1 MLLKNAHIINPA
13 DNFNELSDIRI
24 ENGVVTEISK
34 DLFPLVDE
42 EVIDLSEKVITPG
55 LVDMHCHLRE
65 PGFESKETIKT
76 GIQSALAGGYTAI
89 CPMAN
94 TLPAVDNLMT
104 LKYTFDRAK
113 EADEIGFYPICAVSI
128 GLQGQN
134 LVNMSE
140 LKDNGA
146 VAFSDDGRPLENL
159 KLYRVALEYA
169 DSLGALI
176 ISHSEDSSL
185 ATGGVINEG
194 ATSTRLGLQGIS
206 DLAESVAV
214 ARELEVLRYSGG
226 KLHFAHISTK
236 RSIELIRQAK
246 KDGLSVTCETA
257 PHYFSLSD
265 EDIKTFEAK
274 FKMNPPLRSRE
285 DKEAVIEGLQ
295 DGTID
300 VIATDH
306 APHTLEEK
314 LMPIQKAP
322 MGIVGFETS
331 LGLCITNLVDRGYL
345 TLSQVIEKLSLNPA
359 RILNIKQGNIKIGEP
374 ANLTVIDSDVE
385 WIVDASKFKSKC
397 KISPFDGKKL
407 RGRVLAVVVNG
418 KYKEI
423 Q

>member
-13 DNFNELSDIRI
+13 DNLNELSDIRV
-24 ENGVVTEISK
+24 ENGMVAEISK
-34 DLFPLVDE
+34 NLFPLVDE
-42 EVIDLSEKVITPG
+42 EVIDLSGKVITPG

-94 TLPAVDNLMT
+94 TSPVVDNLMT
-104 LKYTFDRAK
+104 LKYTFDRAQ
-113 EADEIGFYPICAVSI
+113 EADEIGFYPICALSI
-128 GLQGQN
+128 GLKGQN

-146 VAFSDDGRPLENL
+146 VAFSDDGKPLENL

-185 ATGGVINEG
+185 ASGGVINEG
-194 ATSTRLGLQGIS
+194 AASTRLGLQGIS

-246 KDGLSVTCETA
+246 KDGLNVTCETA
-257 PHYFSLSD
+257 PHYFSLCD

-331 LGLCITNLVDRGYL
+331 LALCITNLVDGGYL
-345 TLSQVIEKLSLNPA
+345 TLSQVIEKLSLNPS

-374 ANLTVIDSDVE
+374 ANLTVVDPDVE

>member
-13 DNFNELSDIRI
+13 DNLNELSDIRV
-24 ENGVVTEISK
+24 ENGMVAEISK
-34 DLFPLVDE
+34 NLFPLVDE
-42 EVIDLSEKVITPG
+42 EVIDLSGKVITPG

-94 TLPAVDNLMT
+94 TSPVVDNLMT
-104 LKYTFDRAK
+104 LKYTFDRAQ
-113 EADEIGFYPICAVSI
+113 EAEEIGFYPICALSI
-128 GLQGQN
+128 GLKGQN

-146 VAFSDDGRPLENL
+146 VAFSDDGKPLENL

-185 ATGGVINEG
+185 ASGGVINEG
-194 ATSTRLGLQGIS
+194 AASTRLGLQGIS

-246 KDGLSVTCETA
+246 KDGLNVTCETA
-257 PHYFSLSD
+257 PHYFSLCD

-331 LGLCITNLVDRGYL
+331 LGLCITNLVDGGYL
-345 TLSQVIEKLSLNPA
+345 TLSQVIEKLSLNPS

-374 ANLTVIDSDVE
+374 ANLTVVDPDVE

>member
-1 MLLKNAHIINPA
+1 MLLKNAHIINTA

-94 TLPAVDNLMT
+94 TSPAVDNLMT

-359 RILNIKQGNIKIGEP
+359 RILNIKQGNIKIGES
-374 ANLTVIDSDVE
+374 ANLTVIDPDVE
-385 WIVDASKFKSKC
+385 WIVDAAKFKSKC
-397 KISPFDGKKL
+397 KISPFDGKNL
-407 RGRVLAVVVNG
+407 RGRALAVVVNG

-423 Q
+423 K

>member
-113 EADEIGFYPICAVSI
+113 EVDEIGFYPICAVSI

-359 RILNIKQGNIKIGEP
+359 RILNIKQGNIKIGES
-374 ANLTVIDSDVE
+374 ANLTVIDPDVE
-385 WIVDASKFKSKC
+385 WIVDAAKFKSKC
-397 KISPFDGKKL
+397 KISPFDGKNL
-407 RGRVLAVVVNG
+407 RGRALAVVVNG

-423 Q
+423 K

>member
-13 DNFNELSDIRI
+13 DNLNELSDIRV
-24 ENGVVTEISK
+24 ENGMVAEISK
-34 DLFPLVDE
+34 NLFPLVDE
-42 EVIDLSEKVITPG
+42 EVIDLSGKVITPG

-76 GIQSALAGGYTAI
+76 GIQSAIAGGYTAI

-94 TLPAVDNLMT
+94 TSPVVDNLMT

-113 EADEIGFYPICAVSI
+113 EADEIGFYPICALSI
-128 GLQGQN
+128 GLKGQN

-146 VAFSDDGRPLENL
+146 VAFSDDGKPLENL

-185 ATGGVINEG
+185 ASGGVINEG
-194 ATSTRLGLQGIS
+194 AASTRLGLQGIS

-236 RSIELIRQAK
+236 RSIELVRQAK
-246 KDGLSVTCETA
+246 KDGLNVTCETA
-257 PHYFSLSD
+257 PHYFSLCD

-331 LGLCITNLVDRGYL
+331 LGLCITNLVDGGYL
-345 TLSQVIEKLSLNPA
+345 TLSQVIEKLSLNPS

-374 ANLTVIDSDVE
+374 ANLTVVDPDVE

>member
-13 DNFNELSDIRI
+13 DNLNELSDIRV
-24 ENGVVTEISK
+24 ENGMVAEISK
-34 DLFPLVDE
+34 NLFPLVDE
-42 EVIDLSEKVITPG
+42 EVIDLSGNVITPG

-94 TLPAVDNLMT
+94 TSPVVDNLIT

-113 EADEIGFYPICAVSI
+113 EAEEIGFYPICALSV
-128 GLQGQN
+128 GLKGQN

-146 VAFSDDGRPLENL
+146 VAFSDDGKPLENL

-185 ATGGVINEG
+185 ASGGVINEG
-194 ATSTRLGLQGIS
+194 AASTRLGLQGIS

-246 KDGLSVTCETA
+246 KDGLNVTCETA
-257 PHYFSLSD
+257 PHYFSLCD

-331 LGLCITNLVDRGYL
+331 LALCITNLVDGGYL
-345 TLSQVIEKLSLNPA
+345 TLSQVIEKLSLNPS

-374 ANLTVIDSDVE
+374 ANLTVVDPDVE

>member
-13 DNFNELSDIRI
+13 DNLNELSDIRV
-24 ENGVVTEISK
+24 ENGMVAEISK
-34 DLFPLVDE
+34 NLFPLVDE
-42 EVIDLSEKVITPG
+42 EVIDLSGKVITPG

-76 GIQSALAGGYTAI
+76 GIQSAIAGGYTAI

-94 TLPAVDNLMT
+94 TSPVVDNLMT
-104 LKYTFDRAK
+104 LKYTFDRAQ
-113 EADEIGFYPICAVSI
+113 ETDEIGFYPICALSI
-128 GLQGQN
+128 GLKGQN

-146 VAFSDDGRPLENL
+146 VAFSDDGKPLENL

-185 ATGGVINEG
+185 ASGGVINEG
-194 ATSTRLGLQGIS
+194 AASTRLGLQGIS

-246 KDGLSVTCETA
+246 KDGLNVTCETA
-257 PHYFSLSD
+257 PHYFSLCD

-331 LGLCITNLVDRGYL
+331 LALCITNLVDGGYL
-345 TLSQVIEKLSLNPA
+345 TLSQVIEKLSLNPS

-374 ANLTVIDSDVE
+374 ANLTVVDPDVE

>member
-13 DNFNELSDIRI
+13 DNLNELSDIRV
-24 ENGVVTEISK
+24 ENGMVAEISK
-34 DLFPLVDE
+34 NLFPLVDE
-42 EVIDLSEKVITPG
+42 EVIDLSGKVITPG

-94 TLPAVDNLMT
+94 TSPVVDNLMT

-113 EADEIGFYPICAVSI
+113 EADEIGFYPICALSV
-128 GLQGQN
+128 GLKGQN

-146 VAFSDDGRPLENL
+146 VAFSDDGKPLENL

-185 ATGGVINEG
+185 ASGGVINEG
-194 ATSTRLGLQGIS
+194 AASTRLGLQGIS

-246 KDGLSVTCETA
+246 KDGLNVTCETA
-257 PHYFSLSD
+257 PHYFSLCD

-331 LGLCITNLVDRGYL
+331 LALCITNLVDRGYL
-345 TLSQVIEKLSLNPA
+345 TLSQVIEKLSLNPS

-374 ANLTVIDSDVE
+374 ANLTVVDPDVE

>member
-94 TLPAVDNLMT
+94 TSPAVDNLMT

-359 RILNIKQGNIKIGEP
+359 RILNIKQGNIKIGES
-374 ANLTVIDSDVE
+374 ANLTVIDPDVE

-397 KISPFDGKKL
+397 KISPFDGKNL
-407 RGRVLAVVVNG
+407 RGRALAVVVNG

-423 Q
+423 K

>member
-1 MLLKNAHIINPA
+1 MLLKNAHIINTA
-13 DNFNELSDIRI
+13 DNLNELSDIRV
-24 ENGVVTEISK
+24 ENGMVAEISK
-34 DLFPLVDE
+34 NLFPLVDE
-42 EVIDLSEKVITPG
+42 EVIDLSGKVITPG

-76 GIQSALAGGYTAI
+76 GIQSAIAGGYTAI

-94 TLPAVDNLMT
+94 TSPVVDNLIT
-104 LKYTFDRAK
+104 LKYTFDRAQ
-113 EADEIGFYPICAVSI
+113 EAEEIGFYPICALSV
-128 GLQGQN
+128 GLKGQN

-146 VAFSDDGRPLENL
+146 VAFSDDGKPLENL

-169 DSLGALI
+169 DSLGVLI

-185 ATGGVINEG
+185 ASGGVINEG
-194 ATSTRLGLQGIS
+194 AASTRLGLQGIS

-246 KDGLSVTCETA
+246 KDGLNVTCETA
-257 PHYFSLSD
+257 PHYFSLCD

-331 LGLCITNLVDRGYL
+331 LALCITNLVDGGYL
-345 TLSQVIEKLSLNPA
+345 TLSQVIEKLSLNPS

-374 ANLTVIDSDVE
+374 ANLTVVDPDVE

>member
-359 RILNIKQGNIKIGEP
+359 RILNIKQGNIKIGES
-374 ANLTVIDSDVE
+374 ANLTVIEPDVE
-385 WIVDASKFKSKC
+385 WIVDAAKFKSKC
-397 KISPFDGKKL
+397 KISPFDGKNL
-407 RGRVLAVVVNG
+407 RGRALAVVVNG

-423 Q
+423 K

>member
-374 ANLTVIDSDVE
+374 ANLTVIEPDVE
-385 WIVDASKFKSKC
+385 WIVDAAKFKSKC
-397 KISPFDGKKL
+397 KISPFDGKNL
-407 RGRVLAVVVNG
+407 RGRALAVVVNG

-423 Q
+423 K

>member
-13 DNFNELSDIRI
+13 DNLNELSDIRV
-24 ENGVVTEISK
+24 ENGMVAEISK
-34 DLFPLVDE
+34 NLFPLVDE
-42 EVIDLSEKVITPG
+42 EVIDLSGKVITPG

-76 GIQSALAGGYTAI
+76 GIQSAIAGGYTAI

-94 TLPAVDNLMT
+94 TSPVVDNLIT
-104 LKYTFDRAK
+104 LKYTFDRAQ
-113 EADEIGFYPICAVSI
+113 EADEIGFYPICALSV
-128 GLQGQN
+128 GLKGQN

-146 VAFSDDGRPLENL
+146 VAFSDDGKPLENL

-185 ATGGVINEG
+185 ASGGVINEG
-194 ATSTRLGLQGIS
+194 AASTRLGLQGIS

-236 RSIELIRQAK
+236 RSIELVRQAK
-246 KDGLSVTCETA
+246 KDGLNVTCETA
-257 PHYFSLSD
+257 PHYFSLCD

-331 LGLCITNLVDRGYL
+331 LALCITNLVDGGYL
-345 TLSQVIEKLSLNPA
+345 TLSQVIEKLSLNPS

-374 ANLTVIDSDVE
+374 ANLTVVDPDVE

>member
-13 DNFNELSDIRI
+13 DNLNELSDIRV
-24 ENGVVTEISK
+24 ENGMVAEISK
-34 DLFPLVDE
+34 NLFPLVDE
-42 EVIDLSEKVITPG
+42 EVIDLSGKVITPG

-94 TLPAVDNLMT
+94 TSPVVDNLIT
-104 LKYTFDRAK
+104 LKYTFDRAQ
-113 EADEIGFYPICAVSI
+113 EAEEIGFYPICALSV
-128 GLQGQN
+128 GLKGQN

-146 VAFSDDGRPLENL
+146 VAFSDDGKPLENL

-185 ATGGVINEG
+185 ASGGVINEG
-194 ATSTRLGLQGIS
+194 AASTRLGLQGIS

-246 KDGLSVTCETA
+246 KDGLNVTCETA
-257 PHYFSLSD
+257 PHYFSLCD

-331 LGLCITNLVDRGYL
+331 LALCITNLVDGGYL
-345 TLSQVIEKLSLNPA
+345 TLSQVIEKLSLNPS

-374 ANLTVIDSDVE
+374 ANLTVVDPDVE

>member
-13 DNFNELSDIRI
+13 DNLNELSDIRV
-24 ENGVVTEISK
+24 ENGMVAEISK
-34 DLFPLVDE
+34 NLFPLVDE
-42 EVIDLSEKVITPG
+42 EVIDLSGKVIIPG

-76 GIQSALAGGYTAI
+76 GIQSAISGGYTAI

-94 TLPAVDNLMT
+94 TSPVVDNLIT

-113 EADEIGFYPICAVSI
+113 EADEIGFYPICALSV
-128 GLQGQN
+128 GLKGQN

-146 VAFSDDGRPLENL
+146 VAFSDDGKPLENL

-185 ATGGVINEG
+185 ASGGVINEG
-194 ATSTRLGLQGIS
+194 AASTRLGLQGIS

-246 KDGLSVTCETA
+246 KDGLNVTCETA
-257 PHYFSLSD
+257 PHYFSLCD

-331 LGLCITNLVDRGYL
+331 LALCITNLVDGGYL
-345 TLSQVIEKLSLNPA
+345 TLSQVIEKLSLNPS

-374 ANLTVIDSDVE
+374 ANLTVVDPDVE

>member
-13 DNFNELSDIRI
+13 DNLNELSDIRI

-359 RILNIKQGNIKIGEP
+359 RILNRKQGNIKIGES
-374 ANLTVIDSDVE
+374 ANWTVIDPDVE
-385 WIVDASKFKSKC
+385 WIVDAAKFKSKC
-397 KISPFDGKKL
+397 KRSLFDGKNL
-407 RGRVLAVVVNG
+407 RGRALAVVVNG

-423 Q
+423 K

>member
-13 DNFNELSDIRI
+13 DNLNELSDIRV
-24 ENGVVTEISK
+24 ENGMVAEISK
-34 DLFPLVDE
+34 NLFPLVDE
-42 EVIDLSEKVITPG
+42 EVIDLSGKVITPG

-76 GIQSALAGGYTAI
+76 GIQSAIAGGYTAI

-94 TLPAVDNLMT
+94 TSPVVDNLIT
-104 LKYTFDRAK
+104 LKYTFDRAQ
-113 EADEIGFYPICAVSI
+113 EADEIGFYPICALSI
-128 GLQGQN
+128 GLKGQN

-146 VAFSDDGRPLENL
+146 VAFSDDGKPLENL

-185 ATGGVINEG
+185 ASGGVINEG
-194 ATSTRLGLQGIS
+194 AASTRLGLQGIS

-236 RSIELIRQAK
+236 RSIELVRQAK
-246 KDGLSVTCETA
+246 KDGLNVTCETA
-257 PHYFSLSD
+257 PHYFSLCD

-331 LGLCITNLVDRGYL
+331 LGLCITNLVDGGYL
-345 TLSQVIEKLSLNPA
+345 TLSQVIEKLSLNPS

-374 ANLTVIDSDVE
+374 ANLTVVDPDVE

>member
-13 DNFNELSDIRI
+13 DNLNELSDIRV
-24 ENGVVTEISK
+24 ENGMVAEISK
-34 DLFPLVDE
+34 NLFPLVDE
-42 EVIDLSEKVITPG
+42 EVIDLSGKVITPG

-94 TLPAVDNLMT
+94 TSPVVDNLIT
-104 LKYTFDRAK
+104 LKYTFDRAQ
-113 EADEIGFYPICAVSI
+113 EADEIGFYPICALSV
-128 GLQGQN
+128 GLKGRN
-134 LVNMSE
+134 LVNMTE

-146 VAFSDDGRPLENL
+146 VAFSDDGKPLENL

-185 ATGGVINEG
+185 ASGGVINEG
-194 ATSTRLGLQGIS
+194 AASTRLGLQGIS

-246 KDGLSVTCETA
+246 KDGLNVTCETA
-257 PHYFSLSD
+257 PHYFSLCD

-331 LGLCITNLVDRGYL
+331 LALCITNLVDGGYL
-345 TLSQVIEKLSLNPA
+345 TLSQVIEKLSLNPS
-359 RILNIKQGNIKIGEP
+359 RILNIKQGNIEIGEP
-374 ANLTVIDSDVE
+374 ANLTVVDPDVE

>member
-13 DNFNELSDIRI
+13 DNLNELSDIRV
-24 ENGVVTEISK
+24 ENGMVAEISK
-34 DLFPLVDE
+34 NLFPLVDE
-42 EVIDLSEKVITPG
+42 EVIDLSGKVITPG

-94 TLPAVDNLMT
+94 TSPVVDNLMT
-104 LKYTFDRAK
+104 LKYTFDRAQ
-113 EADEIGFYPICAVSI
+113 EADEIGFYPICALSI
-128 GLQGQN
+128 GLKGQN

-146 VAFSDDGRPLENL
+146 VAFSDDGKPLENL

-185 ATGGVINEG
+185 ASGGVINEG
-194 ATSTRLGLQGIS
+194 AASTRLGLQGIS

-246 KDGLSVTCETA
+246 KDGLNVTCETA
-257 PHYFSLSD
+257 PHYFSLCD

-331 LGLCITNLVDRGYL
+331 LGLCITNLVDGGYL
-345 TLSQVIEKLSLNPA
+345 TLSQVIEKLSLNPS

-374 ANLTVIDSDVE
+374 ANLTVVDPDVE

>member
-13 DNFNELSDIRI
+13 DNLNELSDIRV
-24 ENGVVTEISK
+24 ENGMVAEVSK
-34 DLFPLVDE
+34 NLFPLVDE
-42 EVIDLSEKVITPG
+42 EVIDLSGKVITPG

-94 TLPAVDNLMT
+94 TSPVVDNLIT
-104 LKYTFDRAK
+104 LKYTFDRAQ
-113 EADEIGFYPICAVSI
+113 EAEEIGFYPICALSV
-128 GLQGQN
+128 GLKGQN

-146 VAFSDDGRPLENL
+146 VAFSDDGKPLENL

-185 ATGGVINEG
+185 ASGGVINEG
-194 ATSTRLGLQGIS
+194 AASTRLGLQGIS

-246 KDGLSVTCETA
+246 KDGLNVTCETA
-257 PHYFSLSD
+257 PHYFSLCD

-331 LGLCITNLVDRGYL
+331 LALCITNLVDGGYL
-345 TLSQVIEKLSLNPA
+345 TLSQVIEKLSLNPS

-374 ANLTVIDSDVE
+374 ANLTVVDPDVE

>member
-13 DNFNELSDIRI
+13 DNLNELSDIRV
-24 ENGVVTEISK
+24 ENGMVAEISK
-34 DLFPLVDE
+34 NLFPLVDE
-42 EVIDLSEKVITPG
+42 EVIDLSGKVITPG

-76 GIQSALAGGYTAI
+76 GIQSAIAGGYTAI

-94 TLPAVDNLMT
+94 TSPVVDNLMT

-113 EADEIGFYPICAVSI
+113 EADEIGFYPICALSI
-128 GLQGQN
+128 GLKGQN

-146 VAFSDDGRPLENL
+146 VAFSDDGKPLENL

-185 ATGGVINEG
+185 ASGGVINEG
-194 ATSTRLGLQGIS
+194 AASTRLGLQGIS

-246 KDGLSVTCETA
+246 KDGLNVTCETA
-257 PHYFSLSD
+257 PHYFSLCD

-331 LGLCITNLVDRGYL
+331 LALCITNLVDGGYL
-345 TLSQVIEKLSLNPA
+345 TLSQVIEKLSLNPS
-359 RILNIKQGNIKIGEP
+359 RILNIKQGNIKIGES
-374 ANLTVIDSDVE
+374 ANLTVVDPDVE
-385 WIVDASKFKSKC
+385 WFVDASKFKSKC

-407 RGRVLAVVVNG
+407 RGRALAVVVNG

>member
-13 DNFNELSDIRI
+13 DNLNELSDIRV
-24 ENGVVTEISK
+24 ENGMVAEISK
-34 DLFPLVDE
+34 NLFPLVDE
-42 EVIDLSEKVITPG
+42 EVIDLSGKVITPG

-94 TLPAVDNLMT
+94 TSPVVDNLMT

-113 EADEIGFYPICAVSI
+113 EADEIGFYPICALSV
-128 GLQGQN
+128 GLKGQN

-146 VAFSDDGRPLENL
+146 VAFSDDGKPLENL

-185 ATGGVINEG
+185 ASGGVINEG
-194 ATSTRLGLQGIS
+194 AASTRLGLQGIS

-246 KDGLSVTCETA
+246 KDGLNVTCETA
-257 PHYFSLSD
+257 PHYFSLCD

-331 LGLCITNLVDRGYL
+331 LALCITNLVDGGYL
-345 TLSQVIEKLSLNPA
+345 TLSQVIEKLSLNPS

-374 ANLTVIDSDVE
+374 ANLTVVDPDVE

>member
-13 DNFNELSDIRI
+13 DNLNELSDIRV
-24 ENGVVTEISK
+24 ENGMVAEVSK
-34 DLFPLVDE
+34 NLFPLVDE
-42 EVIDLSEKVITPG
+42 EVIDLSGKVITPG

-94 TLPAVDNLMT
+94 TSPVVDNLMT
-104 LKYTFDRAK
+104 LKYTFDRAQ
-113 EADEIGFYPICAVSI
+113 EAEEIGFYPICALSV
-128 GLQGQN
+128 GLKGQN

-146 VAFSDDGRPLENL
+146 VAFSDDGKPLENL

-185 ATGGVINEG
+185 ASGGVINEG
-194 ATSTRLGLQGIS
+194 AASTRLGLQGIS

-246 KDGLSVTCETA
+246 KDGLNVTCETA
-257 PHYFSLSD
+257 PHYFSLCD

-300 VIATDH
+300 VIATDQ

-331 LGLCITNLVDRGYL
+331 LALCITNLVDGGYL
-345 TLSQVIEKLSLNPA
+345 TLSQVIEKLSLNPS

-374 ANLTVIDSDVE
+374 ANLTVVDPDVE

>member
-13 DNFNELSDIRI
+13 DNLNELSDIRV
-24 ENGVVTEISK
+24 ENGMVAEISK
-34 DLFPLVDE
+34 NLFPLVDE
-42 EVIDLSEKVITPG
+42 EVIDLSGKVITPG

-76 GIQSALAGGYTAI
+76 GIQSAIAGGYTAI

-94 TLPAVDNLMT
+94 TSPVVDNLMT
-104 LKYTFDRAK
+104 LKYTFDRAQ
-113 EADEIGFYPICAVSI
+113 EAEEIGFYPICALSV
-128 GLQGQN
+128 GLKGQN

-146 VAFSDDGRPLENL
+146 VAFSDDGKPLENL

-185 ATGGVINEG
+185 ASGGVINEG
-194 ATSTRLGLQGIS
+194 AASTRLGLQGIS

-246 KDGLSVTCETA
+246 KDGLNVTCETA
-257 PHYFSLSD
+257 PHYFSLCD

-331 LGLCITNLVDRGYL
+331 LALCITNLVDGGYL
-345 TLSQVIEKLSLNPA
+345 TLSQVIEKLSLNPS
-359 RILNIKQGNIKIGEP
+359 RILNIKQGNIKIGES
-374 ANLTVIDSDVE
+374 ANLTVIDPDVE
-385 WIVDASKFKSKC
+385 WIVDAAKFKSKC
-397 KISPFDGKKL
+397 KISPFDGKHL
-407 RGRVLAVVVNG
+407 RGRALAVVVNG

-423 Q
+423 K

>member
-13 DNFNELSDIRI
+13 DNLNEISDIRI
-24 ENGVVTEISK
+24 ENNIISEISK

-42 EVIDLSEKVITPG
+42 EVIDLSGKVVSPG

-94 TLPAVDNLMT
+94 TYPVVDNLMT
-104 LKYTFDRAK
+104 LKYTYDRAK
-113 EADEIGFYPICAVSI
+113 EADEIGFYPICAISI

-146 VAFSDDGRPLENL
+146 VAFSDDGKPLENL

-169 DSLGALI
+169 ESLNTLI

-185 ATGGVINEG
+185 AQGGVINEG
-194 ATSTRLGLQGIS
+194 VTSTKLGLQGIP

-214 ARELEVLRYSGG
+214 ARELEVLRFSGG

-236 RSIELIRQAK
+236 HSIELIRKAK
-246 KDGLSVTCETA
+246 KDGLNVTCETA
-257 PHYFSLSD
+257 PHYFSLCD

-274 FKMNPPLRSRE
+274 YKMNPPLRSQE
-285 DKEAVIEGLQ
+285 DKEAVIKGLQ

-331 LGLCITNLVDRGYL
+331 LGLCITNLVEKGFL
-345 TLSQVIEKLSLNPA
+345 TLSQVVEKLSYNPA
-359 RILNIKQGNIKIGEP
+359 RILNIQQGNIKIGIP
-374 ANLTVIDSDVE
+374 ANLTVIDPNLD
-385 WIVDASKFKSKC
+385 WIVDSSKFKSKC
-397 KISPFDGKKL
+397 KISPFAGKKMK
-407 RGRVLAVVVNG
+407 GKALAVVING

-423 Q
+423 

>member
-185 ATGGVINEG
+185 ATGGVINRGVKEG
-194 ATSTRLGLQGIS
+194 VVY
-206 DLAESVAV
+206 D
-214 ARELEVLRYSGG
+214 EVM
-226 KLHFAHISTK
+226 
-236 RSIELIRQAK
+236 
-246 KDGLSVTCETA
+246 
-257 PHYFSLSD
+257 D
-265 EDIKTFEAK
+265 E
-274 FKMNPPLRSRE
+274 
-285 DKEAVIEGLQ
+285 
-295 DGTID
+295 
-300 VIATDH
+300 
-306 APHTLEEK
+306 
-314 LMPIQKAP
+314 
-322 MGIVGFETS
+322 
-331 LGLCITNLVDRGYL
+331 Y
-345 TLSQVIEKLSLNPA
+345 
-359 RILNIKQGNIKIGEP
+359 
-374 ANLTVIDSDVE
+374 
-385 WIVDASKFKSKC
+385 
-397 KISPFDGKKL
+397 
-407 RGRVLAVVVNG
+407 
-418 KYKEI
+418 
-423 Q
+423 

>member
-13 DNFNELSDIRI
+13 DNLNELSDIRV
-24 ENGVVTEISK
+24 ENGMVAEISK
-34 DLFPLVDE
+34 NLFPLVDE
-42 EVIDLSEKVITPG
+42 EVIDLSGKVITPG

-94 TLPAVDNLMT
+94 TSPVVDNLMT
-104 LKYTFDRAK
+104 LKYTFDRAQ
-113 EADEIGFYPICAVSI
+113 EAEEIGFYPICALSV
-128 GLQGQN
+128 GLKGQN

-146 VAFSDDGRPLENL
+146 VAFSDDGKPLENL

-185 ATGGVINEG
+185 ASGGVINEG
-194 ATSTRLGLQGIS
+194 AASTRLGLQGIS

-246 KDGLSVTCETA
+246 KDGLNVTCETA
-257 PHYFSLSD
+257 PHYFSLCD

-331 LGLCITNLVDRGYL
+331 LALCITNLVDRGYL
-345 TLSQVIEKLSLNPA
+345 TLSQVVEKLSLNPS

-374 ANLTVIDSDVE
+374 ANLTVVDPDVE

>member
-13 DNFNELSDIRI
+13 DNLNELSDIRV
-24 ENGVVTEISK
+24 ENGMVAEISK
-34 DLFPLVDE
+34 NLFPLVDE
-42 EVIDLSEKVITPG
+42 EVIDLSGKVITPG

-76 GIQSALAGGYTAI
+76 GIQSAIAGGYTAI

-94 TLPAVDNLMT
+94 TSPVVDNLMT
-104 LKYTFDRAK
+104 LKYTFDRAQ
-113 EADEIGFYPICAVSI
+113 EADEIGFYPICALSI
-128 GLQGQN
+128 GLKGQN

-146 VAFSDDGRPLENL
+146 VAFSDDGKPLENL

-169 DSLGALI
+169 DSLGVLI

-185 ATGGVINEG
+185 ASGGVINEG
-194 ATSTRLGLQGIS
+194 AASTRLGLQGIS

-246 KDGLSVTCETA
+246 KDGLNVTCETA
-257 PHYFSLSD
+257 PHYFSLCD

-331 LGLCITNLVDRGYL
+331 LALCITNLVDGGYL
-345 TLSQVIEKLSLNPA
+345 TLSQVIEKLSLNPS

-374 ANLTVIDSDVE
+374 ANLTVVDPDVE

>member
-34 DLFPLVDE
+34 DLFHLVDE

-94 TLPAVDNLMT
+94 TSPAVDNLMT

-359 RILNIKQGNIKIGEP
+359 RILNIKQGNIKIGES
-374 ANLTVIDSDVE
+374 ANLTVIDPDVE
-385 WIVDASKFKSKC
+385 WIVDAAKFKSKC
-397 KISPFDGKKL
+397 KISPFDGKNL
-407 RGRVLAVVVNG
+407 RGRALAVVVNG

-423 Q
+423 K

>member
-94 TLPAVDNLMT
+94 TSPAVDNLMT

-374 ANLTVIDSDVE
+374 ANLTVIDPDVE
-385 WIVDASKFKSKC
+385 WIVDAAKFKSKC
-397 KISPFDGKKL
+397 KISPFDGKNL
-407 RGRVLAVVVNG
+407 RGRALAVVVNG

-423 Q
+423 K

>member
-13 DNFNELSDIRI
+13 DNLNELSDIRV
-24 ENGVVTEISK
+24 ENGMVAEISK
-34 DLFPLVDE
+34 NLFPLVDE
-42 EVIDLSEKVITPG
+42 EVIDLSGKVITPG

-94 TLPAVDNLMT
+94 TSPVVDNLMT

-113 EADEIGFYPICAVSI
+113 EADEIGFYPICALSI
-128 GLQGQN
+128 GLKGQN

-146 VAFSDDGRPLENL
+146 VAFSDDGKPLENL

-169 DSLGALI
+169 DSLGVLI

-185 ATGGVINEG
+185 ASGGVINEG
-194 ATSTRLGLQGIS
+194 AASTRLGLQGIS

-246 KDGLSVTCETA
+246 KDGLNVTCETA
-257 PHYFSLSD
+257 PHYFSLCD

-331 LGLCITNLVDRGYL
+331 LALCITNLVDGGYL
-345 TLSQVIEKLSLNPA
+345 TLSQVIEKLSLNPS

-374 ANLTVIDSDVE
+374 ANLTVVDPDVE

>member
-94 TLPAVDNLMT
+94 TSPAVDNLMT

-169 DSLGALI
+169 DSLGALV

-359 RILNIKQGNIKIGEP
+359 RILNIKQGNIKIGES
-374 ANLTVIDSDVE
+374 ANLTVIDPDVE
-385 WIVDASKFKSKC
+385 WIVDAAKFKSKC
-397 KISPFDGKKL
+397 KISPFDGKNL
-407 RGRVLAVVVNG
+407 RGRALAVVVNG

-423 Q
+423 K

>member
-13 DNFNELSDIRI
+13 DNLNELSDIRV
-24 ENGVVTEISK
+24 ENGMVAEISK
-34 DLFPLVDE
+34 NLFPLVDE
-42 EVIDLSEKVITPG
+42 EVIDLSGKVITPG

-94 TLPAVDNLMT
+94 TSPVVDNLMT

-113 EADEIGFYPICAVSI
+113 EADEIGFYPICALSI
-128 GLQGQN
+128 GLKGQN

-146 VAFSDDGRPLENL
+146 VAFSDDGKPLENL

-169 DSLGALI
+169 YSLGALI

-185 ATGGVINEG
+185 ASGGVINEG
-194 ATSTRLGLQGIS
+194 AASTRLGLQGIS

-246 KDGLSVTCETA
+246 KDGLNVTCETA
-257 PHYFSLSD
+257 PHYFSLCD

-331 LGLCITNLVDRGYL
+331 LGLCITNLVDGGYL
-345 TLSQVIEKLSLNPA
+345 TLSQVIEKLSLNPS

-374 ANLTVIDSDVE
+374 ANLTVVDPDVE

>member
-13 DNFNELSDIRI
+13 DNLNELSDIRV
-24 ENGVVTEISK
+24 ENGMVAEISK
-34 DLFPLVDE
+34 NLFPLVDE
-42 EVIDLSEKVITPG
+42 EVIDLSGKVITPG

-76 GIQSALAGGYTAI
+76 GIQSAIAGGYTAI

-94 TLPAVDNLMT
+94 TSPVVDNLMT
-104 LKYTFDRAK
+104 LKYTFDRAQ
-113 EADEIGFYPICAVSI
+113 EADEIGFYPICALSI
-128 GLQGQN
+128 GLKGQN

-146 VAFSDDGRPLENL
+146 VAFSDDGKPLENL

-185 ATGGVINEG
+185 ASGGVINEG
-194 ATSTRLGLQGIS
+194 AASTRLGLQGIS

-246 KDGLSVTCETA
+246 KDGLNVTCETA
-257 PHYFSLSD
+257 PHYFSLCD

-331 LGLCITNLVDRGYL
+331 LALCITNLVDGGYL
-345 TLSQVIEKLSLNPA
+345 TLSQVIEKLSLNPS

-374 ANLTVIDSDVE
+374 ANLTVVDPDVE

-407 RGRVLAVVVNG
+407 RGRVLAVVVDG

>member
-397 KISPFDGKKL
+397 KISPFDGKNL
-407 RGRVLAVVVNG
+407 RGRALAVVVNG

-423 Q
+423 K

>member
-13 DNFNELSDIRI
+13 DNLNEISDIRI
-24 ENGVVTEISK
+24 ENNIISEISK

-42 EVIDLSEKVITPG
+42 EVIDLTGKVVTPG

-94 TLPAVDNLMT
+94 TYPVVDNLIT
-104 LKYTFDRAK
+104 LKYTYDRAK
-113 EADEIGFYPICAVSI
+113 EADEIGFYPICAISI

-146 VAFSDDGRPLENL
+146 VAFSDDGKPLENL

-169 DSLGALI
+169 DSLNTLI

-185 ATGGVINEG
+185 AQGGVINEG
-194 ATSTRLGLQGIS
+194 VTSTKLGLQGIS
-206 DLAESVAV
+206 NLAESVAV
-214 ARELEVLRYSGG
+214 ARELEVLRFSGG

-236 RSIELIRQAK
+236 RSIELIKQAK
-246 KDGLSVTCETA
+246 KDGLNVTCETA
-257 PHYFSLSD
+257 PHYFSLCD

-274 FKMNPPLRSRE
+274 YKMNPPLRSQE
-285 DKEAVIEGLQ
+285 DKEAVIKGLQ

-322 MGIVGFETS
+322 MGIVGFETA
-331 LGLCITNLVDRGYL
+331 LGLCITNLVEKGYL
-345 TLSQVIEKLSLNPA
+345 TLSQVVEKLSYNPA
-359 RILNIKQGNIKIGEP
+359 RILNIQQGNIKIGAL
-374 ANLTVIDSDVE
+374 ANLTIINPTLDWVVDS
-385 WIVDASKFKSKC
+385 SKFKSKC
-397 KISPFDGKKL
+397 KISPFDGKKMK
-407 RGRVLAVVVNG
+407 GKALAVVING

-423 Q
+423 

>member
-13 DNFNELSDIRI
+13 DNLNELSDIRV
-24 ENGVVTEISK
+24 ENGMVAEVSK
-34 DLFPLVDE
+34 NLFPLVDE
-42 EVIDLSEKVITPG
+42 EVIDLSGKVITPG

-94 TLPAVDNLMT
+94 TSPVVDNLMT

-113 EADEIGFYPICAVSI
+113 EADEIGFYPICALSI
-128 GLQGQN
+128 GLKGQN

-146 VAFSDDGRPLENL
+146 VAFSDDGKPLENL

-185 ATGGVINEG
+185 ASGGVINEG
-194 ATSTRLGLQGIS
+194 AASTRLGLQGIS

-246 KDGLSVTCETA
+246 KDGLNVTCETA
-257 PHYFSLSD
+257 PHYFSLCD

-331 LGLCITNLVDRGYL
+331 LALCITNLVDGGYL
-345 TLSQVIEKLSLNPA
+345 TLSQVIEKLSLNPS

-374 ANLTVIDSDVE
+374 ANLTVVDPDVE

>member
-13 DNFNELSDIRI
+13 DNLNELSDIRV
-24 ENGVVTEISK
+24 ENGMVAEVSK
-34 DLFPLVDE
+34 NLFPLVDE
-42 EVIDLSEKVITPG
+42 EVIDLSGKVITPG

-76 GIQSALAGGYTAI
+76 GIQSAIAGGYTAI

-94 TLPAVDNLMT
+94 TSPVVDNLMT
-104 LKYTFDRAK
+104 LKYTFDRAQ
-113 EADEIGFYPICAVSI
+113 EAEEIGFYPICALSV
-128 GLQGQN
+128 GLKGQN

-146 VAFSDDGRPLENL
+146 VAFSDDGKPLENL

-185 ATGGVINEG
+185 ASGGVINEG
-194 ATSTRLGLQGIS
+194 AASTRLGLQGIS

-246 KDGLSVTCETA
+246 KDGLNVTCETA
-257 PHYFSLSD
+257 PHYFSLCD

-331 LGLCITNLVDRGYL
+331 LALCITNLVDGGYL
-345 TLSQVIEKLSLNPA
+345 TLSQVIEKLSLNPS

-374 ANLTVIDSDVE
+374 ANLTVVDPDVE